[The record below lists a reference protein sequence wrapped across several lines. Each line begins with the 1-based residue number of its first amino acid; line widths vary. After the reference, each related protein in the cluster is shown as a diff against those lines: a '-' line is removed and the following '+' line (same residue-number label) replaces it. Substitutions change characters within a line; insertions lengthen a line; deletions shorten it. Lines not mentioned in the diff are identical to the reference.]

1 MKQAV
6 KGVLAVAALPF
17 AALPLALGGG
27 SASAATAGG
36 LMPPRPATVLTHGP
50 TPWEMPA
57 YLHGAGCEPPR
68 SCEQVL
74 YWWIIS
80 TPVLEVGV
88 DENLFN
94 LDFAIDDVDGPKIV
108 YAFSGGA
115 RIATAWLTEHAA
127 ESTIPAEELSFLL
140 LGNGTRKHGGLSTW
154 VLGDSIVAP
163 PTRYEVIDVAREYD
177 PIADFPTNP
186 FNLLAMANALAGFNV
201 IHMDYRDVDLD
212 DPDNYVWTE
221 NNTTYVFVPTE
232 KLPLLQP
239 LRNLGLGWVADQWE
253 APLRAIIDTAYRR
266 TYLPAQPQGEQGADA
281 LGAHDSP
288 TSRGAVASAGLVSDE
303 ADAATPVKS
312 EALAIDPER
321 ATDAPES
328 AAGDEGPTS
337 EVAENDH
344 AADTAGTDGAE
355 TEGDEV
361 DAGVADGADDAE
373 AEADA
378 AADEVDSEVA
388 SHTDDD
394 DRAETRQRTGPKHR
408 APLNGIKKVSV
419 SASEATDAGDARAHG
434 GSEGSDPSPDTDSSS

>member
-1 MKQAV
+1 
-6 KGVLAVAALPF
+6 F
-17 AALPLALGGG
+17 AAVPLALGGG
-27 SASAATAGG
+27 TAPAAAAGG

-50 TPWEMPA
+50 TPWEMSE
-57 YLHGAGCEPPR
+57 YLQGAGCEPPR

-74 YWWIIS
+74 YWWIVS
-80 TPVLEVGV
+80 TPGLEVGV

-94 LDFAIDDVDGPKIV
+94 LDYAIDVADGPKIV

-127 ESTIPAEELSFLL
+127 ESTIAPDELSFLL

-221 NNTTYVFVPTE
+221 NNTTYVFVPTQN
-232 KLPLLQP
+232 LPLLQP

-266 TYLPAQPQGEQGADA
+266 TYLPAQPQGEQGSDA
-281 LGAHDSP
+281 LGSAAARS
-288 TSRGAVASAGLVSDE
+288 AVASAGLMSDGG
-303 ADAATPVKS
+303 DATTPVKS
-312 EALAIDPER
+312 EGLATDPER
-321 ATDAPES
+321 ATDAPAATPA
-328 AAGDEGPTS
+328 AAGDEGPGP
-337 EVAENDH
+337 EGGGNDIEADVAG
-344 AADTAGTDGAE
+344 ADEAE
-355 TEGDEV
+355 EDEV
-361 DAGVADGADDAE
+361 EADGADVAEVHAESEADQVHAESEADQVDAE
-373 AEADA
+373 ADSEADA
-378 AADEVDSEVA
+378 EADGDN
-388 SHTDDD
+388 
-394 DRAETRQRTGPKHR
+394 RAQTKQRTGPKHR

-419 SASEATDAGDARAHG
+419 TASEATDAGDARAD
-434 GSEGSDPSPDTDSSS
+434 GSSEDTGPASDSDSAS